1 MRTSVVLL
9 AGLALAG
16 CQEKLTT
23 PADCPT
29 LCPGGQPQI
38 FDEVFTATIGADS
51 SYSGYVQPHQSQSL
65 LVSNGLQGYEERA
78 LIRFLTRADSV
89 SVRDTLRGYTIDSVA
104 LSFAVA

>member
-1 MRTSVVLL
+1 MMRALFVLL

-38 FDEVFTATIGADS
+38 FDEVFTATME
-51 SYSGYVQPHQSQSL
+51 L
-65 LVSNGLQGYEERA
+65 
-78 LIRFLTRADSV
+78 
-89 SVRDTLRGYTIDSVA
+89 
-104 LSFAVA
+104 